1 MSRKIT
7 VLNKDRAY
15 DGFFKIDRYQLRQEA
30 EGVRFDLTRELFE
43 RGHAAALLPYDPVLD
58 AVLVVEEFR
67 IGNLAAGLPEEQWF
81 SPGPIAGMIDE
92 GETPVEA
99 AIREGAEEAGL
110 SLNEAGLFSQI
121 TTLPSP
127 GGSSET
133 VTLILALADLSG
145 VRPGVHGEG
154 SEAEM
159 TWTRILPREALLD
172 LIGTR
177 PTTGHLAALAMRLEM
192 LRLSG
197 QVPEAHWRAR
207 PETTTEPEV

>member
-7 VLNKDRAY
+7 VLNKERAF
-15 DGFFKIDRYQLRQEA
+15 DGFFKIDRYRLRQEA
-30 EGVRFDLTRELFE
+30 EGVSFDLTRELFE
-43 RGHAAALLPYDPVLD
+43 RGHTTALLPFDPVLD

-81 SPGPIAGMIDE
+81 PPGPIAGMIDP

-110 SLNEAGLFSQI
+110 SLNEADLISQV
-121 TTLPSP
+121 TALPSP

-133 VTLILALADLSG
+133 VTLILALANLSG

-159 TWTRILPREALLD
+159 TWTRILPREELLD

-177 PTTGHLAALAMRLEM
+177 PTTGHLAALGMRLEM
-192 LRLSG
+192 MRLSG
-197 QVPEAHWRAR
+197 QIPEVPWRAG
-207 PETTTEPEV
+207 PETTTAPEV